1 MRSDQADATLPAY
14 LTGGDFELMAEMQE
28 PTSKSTQIGDAG
40 AEVDGPEHPRPESAP
55 EFDFD
60 AHRQQALE
68 AYQGVRQQY
77 QDCAEAAESV
87 LKAALEAANIR
98 VHTLESRAKDPESFA
113 RKASLPSEQDPAKPK
128 YTEPLRQI
136 TDLAA
141 IRVITFLLADVDKVN
156 AQVEEQ
162 FHVLE
167 KVNKSGLLVEAEKLG
182 YHSMHYLVGFTPQ
195 RLSMPEYA
203 RHRDLVIEIQVRTIL
218 QHAWAEIEHD
228 IQYKAIETI
237 PALIRRRFM
246 ALAGLLEI
254 ADREFQA
261 VSDEDHRVRV
271 EALRHVELGDLA
283 AVEVTQEALK
293 AYLDR
298 KLGADGRMTAFSY
311 EFEARILRRLGFS
324 NLQELDDAIAGYDDD
339 HISRLLY
346 GNRQGQLTRLEG
358 VLLASLGEEF
368 IDRHPWTHGDYGQ
381 SWRQLLGT
389 RLQRLRANGIA
400 GRRDEPNQAED
411 EEEPSTDGGGPAA

>member
-1 MRSDQADATLPAY
+1 MRRS
-14 LTGGDFELMAEMQE
+14 G
-28 PTSKSTQIGDAG
+28 S
-40 AEVDGPEHPRPESAP
+40 
-55 EFDFD
+55 
-60 AHRQQALE
+60 
-68 AYQGVRQQY
+68 
-77 QDCAEAAESV
+77 
-87 LKAALEAANIR
+87 N
-98 VHTLESRAKDPESFA
+98 ESRAKDPESFA
-113 RKASLPSEQDPAKPK
+113 RKASVPSEQDPAQPK

-141 IRVITFLLADVDKVN
+141 VRVITFLLEDVDKVN
-156 AQVEEQ
+156 AQVQEQ
-162 FHVLE
+162 FNVFE
-167 KVNKSGLLVEAEKLG
+167 MINKSGLLVEQEKLG
-182 YHSMHYLVGFTPQ
+182 YHSVHYLVGFTPQ
-195 RLSMPEYA
+195 RLAMPEYA

-237 PALIRRRFM
+237 PAVVRRRFM

-261 VSDEDHRVRV
+261 VSDEDQRVRV
-271 EALRHVELGDLA
+271 AALRHVELGDLA

-324 NLQELDDAIAGYDDD
+324 NLHEIDDAIAGYDDD
-339 HISRLLY
+339 RISRLLH
-346 GNRQGQLTRLEG
+346 GNRQGQLTRLQD

-368 IDRHPWTHGDYGQ
+368 IDRHPWTHGEYGEH
-381 SWRQLLGT
+381 WRRRLAQQLE
-389 RLQRLRANGIA
+389 RLRDAGIVP
-400 GRRDEPNQAED
+400 RRDQPKGTEAQQA
-411 EEEPSTDGGGPAA
+411 SGTDGAAPA

>member
-1 MRSDQADATLPAY
+1 MDDAPKAPDRPAPEI
-14 LTGGDFELMAEMQE
+14 TTEE
-28 PTSKSTQIGDAG
+28 ST
-40 AEVDGPEHPRPESAP
+40 
-55 EFDFD
+55 EFDFN

-68 AYQGVRQQY
+68 AYQAVRQQY

-87 LKAALEAANIR
+87 LKAALEAASIR
-98 VHTLESRAKDPESFA
+98 VHTLESRAKDPESLA
-113 RKASLPSEQDPAKPK
+113 RKASLPSEQDPAQPK

-141 IRVITFLLADVDKVN
+141 IRVITFLLDDVDKVN

-162 FHVLE
+162 FNVSE
-167 KVNKSGLLVEAEKLG
+167 KVNKSGLLVEQEKLG
-182 YHSMHYLVGFTPQ
+182 YHSVHYLVGFTPE
-195 RLSMPEYA
+195 RLAMPEYA

-237 PALIRRRFM
+237 PAVIRRRFM

-261 VSDEDHRVRV
+261 VSDEDQRVRV
-271 EALRHVELGDLA
+271 AALRHVALGDLA
-283 AVEVTQEALK
+283 AVEITQEALK

-298 KLGADGRMTAFSY
+298 KLGADGRMTPFSY

-324 NLQELDDAIAGYDDD
+324 NLQELDDAITGYDDD
-339 HISRLLY
+339 RISRLLH
-346 GNRQGQLTRLEG
+346 GNRQGQLTRLED
-358 VLLASLGEEF
+358 VLLASLGAAFVE
-368 IDRHPWTHGDYGQ
+368 RHPWTHGEYGDP
-381 SWRQLLGT
+381 WRRILAQKLE
-389 RLQRLRANGIA
+389 RLREAGIEP
-400 GRRDEPNQAED
+400 RRNEPQRTEAQQA
-411 EEEPSTDGGGPAA
+411 PGTDGAGPV

>member
-1 MRSDQADATLPAY
+1 MGET
-14 LTGGDFELMAEMQE
+14 QE
-28 PTSKSTQIGDAG
+28 PTSESTEIGDAK
-40 AEVDGPEHPRPESAP
+40 ADGRTFSRPESDDARD
-55 EFDFD
+55 FDFD
-60 AHRQQALE
+60 AHRQQAVE

-87 LKAALEAANIR
+87 LKAALEAANTR

-113 RKASLPSEQDPAKPK
+113 RKASLPSEEDPAQPK
-128 YTEPLRQI
+128 YTDPLRQI

-141 IRVITFLLADVDKVN
+141 VRVITFLLDEVEKVN

-167 KVNKSGLLVEAEKLG
+167 KVNKSGLLVEEEKLG
-182 YHSMHYLVGFTPQ
+182 YHSVHYLVGFTPQ

-237 PALIRRRFM
+237 PTVIRRRFV

-261 VSDEDHRVRV
+261 VSDEDQRVRIA
-271 EALRHVELGDLA
+271 ALRHVELGDLA

-311 EFEARILRRLGFS
+311 EWEARILRRLGFS
-324 NLQELDDAIAGYDDD
+324 NLQELDDAIARYDDD
-339 HISRLLY
+339 RISRLLH
-346 GNRQGQLTRLEG
+346 GNRQGQLTRLED

-381 SWRQLLGT
+381 FWRELLTT
-389 RLQRLRANGIA
+389 RLQRLRENGIA
-400 GRRDEPNQAED
+400 GRRDEPNHAED
-411 EEEPSTDGGGPAA
+411 EEVARTDGDAPAA